1 MRKFIAISTQKD
13 KKSLWKG
20 HFGVSPLYSI
30 FDENGNLIEQRENPY
45 IKNDNK
51 HHDDPDLIVKFLS
64 DVKTFIARNMGQ
76 KSRERLIKQL
86 GIESILVNKENI
98 YDAIQYYLEAKK
110 NVSVFEE
117 YYEEYEEWFDKNR
130 AVYESELLMLEKVI
144 PRNKK
149 GIEIGVG
156 SGRFAHPLNIKEGVE
171 PSKEM
176 ARIAKERGIEAH
188 YGYAEKLPLKDGGY
202 DFALLAVTICFVADP
217 KRTLQEINRILKPN
231 GEVIV
236 AIVDK
241 NSAIG
246 QEYMIKKE
254 KNKFYK
260 NVTFFS
266 EEEIE
271 SLLNDTGFEI
281 KGVYQTLFGNSTKN
295 INEIQ
300 QPKKGHGEGGFVA
313 VVGVKNA

>member
-1 MRKFIAISTQKD
+1 MKKFIAVSTQKD

-30 FDENGNLIEQRENPY
+30 FDENGNLIEQRENPF
-45 IKNDNK
+45 ISSDDK

-64 DVKTFIARNMGQ
+64 DAKTFIAKNMGQ
-76 KSRERLIKQL
+76 KSRERLVKKL
-86 GIESILVNKENI
+86 GIESVIVNKDNI

-110 NVSVFEE
+110 NVNVFEE
-117 YYEEYEEWFDKNR
+117 YYKEYEEWFNKNK
-130 AVYESELLMLEKVI
+130 AVYESELLMLKKVV
-144 PRNKK
+144 PPNKR

-156 SGRFAHPLNIKEGVE
+156 SGRFAHPLGIKEGIE
-171 PSKEM
+171 PSHEM
-176 ARIAKERGIEAH
+176 AKIAKERGIEAH
-188 YGYAEKLPLKDGGY
+188 YGYAEKLPIKDEEY
-202 DFALLAVTICFVADP
+202 DFVLIAVTICFVADP
-217 KRTLQEINRILKPN
+217 KKTLQEINRILKPG

-241 NSAIG
+241 NSPIG
-246 QEYMIKKE
+246 KEYLNKKE
-254 KNKFYK
+254 KNKFYR

-271 SLLNDTGFEI
+271 GLLNDAGFKI
-281 KGVYQTLFGNSTKN
+281 KSIYQTLFGNSAKS
-295 INEIQ
+295 INEPQ
-300 QPKKGHGEGGFVA
+300 QAREGHGEGGFVA